1 MGTQGPAALPRQVAN
16 LECFLSDVTQSIR
29 APVAMR
35 TLYTPGAG
43 HRVRELE
50 ELRSG
55 AQYVAAGFERF
66 KKLDYT
72 NTGPKPVARRSDRAQ
87 VHSCLRKGSF
97 RKRFGL
103 SVYSSRAE
111 ITHFNG
117 VWMCWCGSSGRGQ
130 SRKFCR
136 HSEGREEGRGGK
148 VRAVQRPNVSAKW
161 RKAIHLP
168 CIIHVFRNGDLLCPP
183 MRFILPRSTL
193 QDLEQILSMVSEKA
207 SLRTGAVRRLCTLEG
222 GAVSAGEELESGQ
235 YYVAVGTERF
245 KKLPYVE
252 LLVPKAAAAHG
263 HRNHY
268 GDRRLPKR
276 YESRKPVSV
285 PQDRYSDSTLLD
297 SPEGDGRRVKSTG
310 DEAGGPAPTR
320 GAPKKQ
326 GRAPK
331 EEESLFFA
339 KPAKVHKNKA
349 APRYSRPLRG
359 DAHPSVFKGDVRKR
373 RKEVQGAEEVAED
386 EDTAVEF
393 PVDQRAAETVED
405 EELDDKRHVE
415 TPREDSPD
423 LRHEREKTSAEP
435 RFEVGYETNRSTP
448 PSRREINGRASSA
461 FNEEKQE
468 PAAPHFR
475 DSARRSSR
483 DFEEADS
490 AREESS
496 QAEQTKPPKSAA
508 GSLTYRSHQDLPEAG
523 KLRPDSRLSTN
534 ELAA

>member
-1 MGTQGPAALPRQVAN
+1 MGTQGPAVLPPVKSVMVYRNGDPFFPGRRFVVNHRQVAN

-87 VHSCLRKGSF
+87 
-97 RKRFGL
+97 
-103 SVYSSRAE
+103 
-111 ITHFNG
+111 
-117 VWMCWCGSSGRGQ
+117 
-130 SRKFCR
+130 
-136 HSEGREEGRGGK
+136 

-423 LRHEREKTSAEP
+423 LRREREKTSAEP

-448 PSRREINGRASSA
+448 PGRREINGRASSA

-475 DSARRSSR
+475 DSARRSSG

>member
-1 MGTQGPAALPRQVAN
+1 MGTQGPAALPPVKSVTVYRNGDPFFPGRRFVVNHRQVAN

-87 VHSCLRKGSF
+87 LHIYGQVHSCLRKGSF

-111 ITHFNG
+111 ITHVNG

-297 SPEGDGRRVKSTG
+297 SPEVWLH
-310 DEAGGPAPTR
+310 PVHAPVDSGFR
-320 GAPKKQ
+320 GVI
-326 GRAPK
+326 
-331 EEESLFFA
+331 S
-339 KPAKVHKNKA
+339 VHCNA
-349 APRYSRPLRG
+349 
-359 DAHPSVFKGDVRKR
+359 AHPSVFKGDVRKR

-405 EELDDKRHVE
+405 EELDDKRHAE

-423 LRHEREKTSAEP
+423 LRREREKTSAEP

-448 PSRREINGRASSA
+448 PGRREINGRASSA
-461 FNEEKQE
+461 FNEEKQA
-468 PAAPHFR
+468 PAAPHSR
-475 DSARRSSR
+475 DSARRNSR
-483 DFEEADS
+483 DFEDADS